1 MAAKNE
7 NLVLSLVTSV
17 LRLTKR
23 VDVLN
28 NILSG
33 IKEPVSTEGNE
44 GDWYISTQTLI
55 LYGPKTGTSW
65 GEGISLSSDTR
76 GTELTV
82 GGSLGEAAVGPA
94 GPMGPPGPTGAAGA
108 TGSAGATG
116 ATGATGA
123 IGATGIQGV
132 PGIAGAQGIQGP
144 TGLTGPIGN
153 TGPTG
158 TMGATGAQGET
169 GATGTTGATGATGAQ
184 GPQGPQGPQGIAGTN
199 ATVTGGTGIIVTSG
213 VVSLDP
219 ANVYD
224 DDTY

>member
-17 LRLTKR
+17 LRLTRR

-33 IKEPVSTEGNE
+33 IKEPISTEGSE
-44 GDWYISTQTLI
+44 GDWYINTQTFI
-55 LYGPKTGTSW
+55 LYGPKTETGW
-65 GEGISLSSDTR
+65 GEGIPLSANPR

-82 GGSLGEAAVGPA
+82 GGSLGEAATGPA
-94 GPMGPPGPTGAAGA
+94 GPAGPAGPTGATGA

-116 ATGATGA
+116 TTGATGA
-123 IGATGIQGV
+123 AGATGIQGA

-169 GATGTTGATGATGAQ
+169 GATGATGAAGAQGIQ

-219 ANVYD
+219 AYVYD
-224 DDTY
+224 DETY